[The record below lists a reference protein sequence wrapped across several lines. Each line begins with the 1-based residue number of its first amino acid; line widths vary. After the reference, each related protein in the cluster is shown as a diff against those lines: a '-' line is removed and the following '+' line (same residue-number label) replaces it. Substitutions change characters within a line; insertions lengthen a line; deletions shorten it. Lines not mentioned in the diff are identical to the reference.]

1 MPVAQETPGAAT
13 YPVVRRAAIG
23 ERFVGA
29 YIKHAARPI
38 LKDGKEV
45 INATTGRP
53 RQEMVVHC
61 LVMPGTTATVGNAE
75 NATAPAEGDIVRL
88 ILKGKA
94 FGQWI
99 DGLKALSGVQRA
111 GDVVEMT
118 IDQAQAYDANGEPK
132 GQPITTQVDADK
144 VPRGVTLGFYGP
156 LTLRPCTAAEMPW
169 ITKADEAF
177 AAIGSGR
184 TATATAEVGDEDP
197 F

>member
-13 YPVVRRAAIG
+13 FPVVRRAAIG

-29 YIKHAARPI
+29 YIMHKQRPI

-45 INATTGRP
+45 INKTTGKP
-53 RQEMVVHC
+53 RHEMIVHA
-61 LVMPGTTATVGNAE
+61 LVMPGNTITVGNSE
-75 NATAPAEGDIVRL
+75 NFTTPEAGDVVRL

-99 DGLKALSGVQRA
+99 DGLKAMQGVQRA
-111 GDVVEMT
+111 GDIIEMT
-118 IDQAQAYDANGEPK
+118 VDQAQAYDADGNVK
-132 GQPITTQVDADK
+132 GPVISTQAEADK

-156 LTLRPCTAAEMPW
+156 LTLRACTPAEMDW
-169 ITKADEAF
+169 VTKADEAYATI
-177 AAIGSGR
+177 AAGR
-184 TATATAEVGDEDP
+184 TADAGDFGEP